1 MPAPSRT
8 TLLAILQQSEYDFTY
23 FDRWYNTHPEVEK
36 QIEPKTWTSKLKLIQ
51 FLSQLWGFLPTR
63 TGLKLATSLTMP
75 GEWLIRQSTYARAR
89 AKLQAAKKRGLK
101 VIAFSGSYGKTST
114 KSIAA
119 HVLGQTAPTLTT
131 GRSINTPLGIA
142 QIILTELKPDHQYF
156 LVELGEYYPG
166 DITELC
172 HFIQPD
178 FGIVTPLGRQH
189 LERMGDLS
197 TIAKTILELAQHL
210 KTDQQV
216 LVHESLQP
224 FLTDWTQ
231 WQFYGTS
238 PTSLWRLEAGKVTR
252 AGTEGIAVSPDH
264 SQRIFTPLFGAHQ
277 LVNALPSL
285 WLSQKLG
292 LDLDAAGKKLGSIP
306 SVPHRHEPI
315 FAENNVLILDNGYNS
330 NPDSAETSLQLL
342 KELPGSHK
350 LVVTPGFVELGP
362 TSPELHHQFGEQLAA
377 VADYVVILDSPD
389 SASLKQGWLQAGG
402 KVDRI
407 FQAKTQEA
415 AVALLQPYL
424 IADSIL
430 LFENNIPEVYG

>member
-1 MPAPSRT
+1 MLKPSRT
-8 TLLAILQQSEYDFTY
+8 TLLAILQQSEYDFAY
-23 FDRWYNTHPEVEK
+23 FDRWYAAHPEVET

-51 FLSQLWGFLPTR
+51 FLSQIWGFLPAR

-75 GEWLIRQSTYARAR
+75 GEWLIRQSTYSRAR
-89 AKLQAAKKRGLK
+89 VKLQAAKRRGLK
-101 VIAFSGSYGKTST
+101 VIAFAGSYGKTST
-114 KSIAA
+114 KSMAA
-119 HVLGQTAPTLTT
+119 HVLNQTAPTLTT

-142 QIILTELKPDHQYF
+142 QIILQELQPEHQYF

-178 FGIVTPLGRQH
+178 FGVVTPVGRQH
-189 LERMGDLS
+189 LERMGDLT
-197 TIAKTILELAQHL
+197 TIAKTILELAEYL
-210 KTDQQV
+210 KAGQRV
-216 LVHESLQP
+216 LIHESLEP
-224 FLTDWTQ
+224 FLNGTTDWLY
-231 WQFYGTS
+231 YGTKQQS
-238 PTSLWRLEAGKVTR
+238 QWRLESGSVTR
-252 AGTEGIAVSPDH
+252 AGTEGSAVSPNQT
-264 SQRIFTPLFGAHQ
+264 QRVFTPLFGVHQ

-292 LDLDAAGKKLGSIP
+292 LDLAAAGKKLSSIP
-306 SVPHRHEPI
+306 YVPHRHEPI

-330 NPDSAETSLQLL
+330 NPDSAEASLQLL

-362 TSPELHHQFGEQLAA
+362 TSSELHQKFGEQLAA

-402 KVDRI
+402 KADQI
-407 FQAKTQEA
+407 FQAKTQDA
-415 AVALLQPYL
+415 AVALLKPYL
-424 IADSIL
+424 IADSVL